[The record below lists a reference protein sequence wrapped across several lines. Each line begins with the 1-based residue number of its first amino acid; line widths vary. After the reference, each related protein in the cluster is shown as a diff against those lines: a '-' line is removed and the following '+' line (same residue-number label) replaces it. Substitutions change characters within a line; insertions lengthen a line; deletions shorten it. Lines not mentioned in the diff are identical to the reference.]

1 MCLCLVFADHTDKY
15 HFTMSFFC
23 SLYSLPDGS
32 EGSVQPG
39 STLTNST
46 WGCLSKKSSLHTT
59 ASEHISPSD
68 KHTQSYTRFTSY
80 TASPPYSSNSHMYRL
95 IQNYQLLHGGLGN
108 PMFADCWTNL
118 QSTEKHTGHTHTHCH
133 AHATKNNKSDLLIF
147 ASDNRSSQSRERS
160 KRLRTPVVKLTRNHN
175 ATPCVFWRSNMIGS
189 VARGRSS
196 VLIYWNQSYR
206 WMFSLDLFSNTLVPL
221 NIPIWCKIHFAR
233 NKQSR

>member
-1 MCLCLVFADHTDKY
+1 MPCVCWSHWQISFYNVFFLFAL
-15 HFTMSFFC
+15 FSARWFWRFC
-23 SLYSLPDGS
+23 TAWIYSDQQHLRLSLQKIKHLSTSLPQTNTHS
-32 EGSVQPG
+32 
-39 STLTNST
+39 LTHA
-46 WGCLSKKSSLHTT
+46 LPHTRLLLPIALIHTCT
-59 ASEHISPSD
+59 AWFRR
-68 KHTQSYTRFTSY
+68 HTF
-80 TASPPYSSNSHMYRL
+80 
-95 IQNYQLLHGGLGN
+95 QNYQLLHSGLGN

-133 AHATKNNKSDLLIF
+133 AHATKNNKSYLLIF

-175 ATPCVFWRSNMIGS
+175 ATLCVFWRSNMIGS

-206 WMFSLDLFSNTLVPL
+206 WMFSLDLFRSNTLVPL
-221 NIPIWCKIHFAR
+221 NIPIRCKIHLAR